1 MSVLSDYKVQLVKRE
16 NFGKQVFTINDD
28 LTICLNNF
36 NSLAKANELL
46 NLINEVINNN
56 DLEIEYPTRSLGLL
70 ILKSPDIAIYETIE
84 SWELNNTIPP
94 DYSLPIVHFKAIAEA
109 WRNYL

>member
-1 MSVLSDYKVQLVKRE
+1 MRILSDYKVQLVNRG

-36 NSLAKANELL
+36 NSLVKANELL

-56 DLEIEYPTRSLGLL
+56 DLEVILL
-70 ILKSPDIAIYETIE
+70 DL
-84 SWELNNTIPP
+84 
-94 DYSLPIVHFKAIAEA
+94 F
-109 WRNYL
+109 

>member
-1 MSVLSDYKVQLVKRE
+1 MSFLEDMRILSDYKVQLVNRV

-36 NSLAKANELL
+36 NSLVKANELL

-56 DLEIEYPTRSLGLL
+56 DLEVILL
-70 ILKSPDIAIYETIE
+70 DL
-84 SWELNNTIPP
+84 
-94 DYSLPIVHFKAIAEA
+94 F
-109 WRNYL
+109 

>member
-1 MSVLSDYKVQLVKRE
+1 MRILSDYKVQLVNRV

-36 NSLAKANELL
+36 NSLVKANELL

-56 DLEIEYPTRSLGLL
+56 DLEVILL
-70 ILKSPDIAIYETIE
+70 DL
-84 SWELNNTIPP
+84 
-94 DYSLPIVHFKAIAEA
+94 F
-109 WRNYL
+109 